1 MGLAAAEK
9 HLAARF
15 NKDDMKIV
23 DHYTYA
29 PEHASTVLQAS
40 AIYIES
46 YQPVFSS
53 FLPDCCIVGLSDV
66 FDAHSPFN
74 KVMSSY
80 AVFLSPLQCLHF
92 SDI

>member
-29 PEHASTVLQAS
+29 PEHANTVVQAS
-40 AIYIES
+40 AIYIEPD
-46 YQPVFSS
+46 QPVLSS
-53 FLPDCCIVGLSDV
+53 RLPVCCNVGLKCV
-66 FDAHSPFN
+66 
-74 KVMSSY
+74 
-80 AVFLSPLQCLHF
+80 
-92 SDI
+92 

>member
-29 PEHASTVLQAS
+29 PEHASIVLQP
-40 AIYIES
+40 ES
-46 YQPVFSS
+46 MYLGSHEPLLSS
-53 FLPDCCIVGLSDV
+53 ILPESRIV
-66 FDAHSPFN
+66 
-74 KVMSSY
+74 
-80 AVFLSPLQCLHF
+80 CR
-92 SDI
+92 